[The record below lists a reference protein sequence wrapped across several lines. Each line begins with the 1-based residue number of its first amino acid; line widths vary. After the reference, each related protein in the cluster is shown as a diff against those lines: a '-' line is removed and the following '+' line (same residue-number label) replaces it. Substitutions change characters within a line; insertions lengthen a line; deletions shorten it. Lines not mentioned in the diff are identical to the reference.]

1 MNFKPR
7 PKQSEVLAYRQGM
20 MGVSSVPGGGKTL
33 TLSYLAAEIVSA
45 GVLEPGQ
52 EVLIV
57 TLVNSAVEN
66 FSNRLGGFVRSR
78 GLLPGVG
85 YRVRT
90 LHGLAHDIVRERP
103 ELTGLSDNFQIV
115 DELAAERLHA

>member
-1 MNFKPR
+1 M
-7 PKQSEVLAYRQGM
+7 
-20 MGVSSVPGGGKTL
+20 
-33 TLSYLAAEIVSA
+33 
-45 GVLEPGQ
+45 
-52 EVLIV
+52 LIV

-85 YRVRT
+85 YQVRT

-103 ELTGLSDNFQIV
+103 ELAGLSDNFQIV